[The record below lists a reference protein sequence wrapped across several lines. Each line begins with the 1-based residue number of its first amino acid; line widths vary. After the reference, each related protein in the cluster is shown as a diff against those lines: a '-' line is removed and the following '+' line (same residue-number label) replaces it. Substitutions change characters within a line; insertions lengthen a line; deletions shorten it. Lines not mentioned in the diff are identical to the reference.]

1 MRNIKKKRELVTV
14 IFQKAGN
21 HCYSKGNIGVLT
33 LRSSRPPIQP
43 FINSIY
49 IRHTL
54 FANNVPNKCPRGIY
68 SSVVKTDIK
77 PRNEQKRVSMRVAR
91 ASASLLSSHGR
102 VPGTSPG

>member
-1 MRNIKKKRELVTV
+1 MVIIIVMGGHHKLRNIKKKRELVTV

-43 FINSIY
+43 FFNSIY

-77 PRNEQKRVSMRVAR
+77 PRNEQKYRHDFISVVIVM
-91 ASASLLSSHGR
+91 
-102 VPGTSPG
+102 